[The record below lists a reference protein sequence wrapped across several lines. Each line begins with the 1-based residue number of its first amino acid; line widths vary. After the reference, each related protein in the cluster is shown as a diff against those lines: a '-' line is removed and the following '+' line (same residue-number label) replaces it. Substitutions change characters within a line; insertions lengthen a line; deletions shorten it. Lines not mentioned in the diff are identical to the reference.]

1 MYERILVPQ
10 DGSDLALQALPYART
25 VSRATGA
32 EVELLSVIEPIDA
45 PARAQMREYVA
56 VAAGG
61 RPHWPTSDELARLQ
75 GERRNEAMKALD
87 GMAESFVGARRAHC
101 IVLEGDP
108 AQAIIDRAD
117 ERANTLIVM
126 ATHGRS
132 GIGRWLLGSVTDT
145 VVRHARQP
153 TLVIRARE
161 EPSPSA
167 ALLKSILLPLD
178 GSGTAEAAIPHA
190 VEMAK
195 ALDIGIKMLHATSLL
210 PYATSNPDE
219 SPDLF
224 NHWIE
229 QRQTAAHEYLNGV
242 VKRIRAEGVRD
253 VSEETFAGDAGAS
266 ILDELSGLGDRL
278 VVMATHGRSGVGRW
292 VLGSVTDRVVRHSHG
307 PVLVVRPDESP

>member
-1 MYERILVPQ
+1 MYERILVPL
-10 DGSDLALQALPYART
+10 DGSNLALQALPYART

-32 EVELLSVIEPIDA
+32 EVELLRVIEPIDA
-45 PARAQMREYVA
+45 LARSRVSEYAA
-56 VAAGG
+56 VATGG
-61 RPHWPTSDELARLQ
+61 RPNWTTQDELDRLRDQ
-75 GERRNEAMKALD
+75 RRDQAMQALD
-87 GMAESFVGARRAHC
+87 ATAESFGGARRAHC

-145 VVRHARQP
+145 VVRHAKHP
-153 TLVIRARE
+153 TLVVRARE
-161 EPSPSA
+161 EPLPPT
-167 ALLKSILLPLD
+167 ALLKSIVLPLD

-195 ALDIGIKMLHATSLL
+195 AMDIGIKMLHATSFLQ
-210 PYATSNPDE
+210 YATSNPDE

-224 NHWIE
+224 NHLIE
-229 QRQTAAHEYLNGV
+229 QRQAVAHRYLNGV
-242 VKRIRAEGVRD
+242 VERIGGEGVRD
-253 VSEETFAGDAGAS
+253 VSKETFVGDAGAA
-266 ILDELSGLGDRL
+266 ILGELRGAGHQL

-292 VLGSVTDRVVRHSHG
+292 VLGSVTDRVVRHSPG